1 MLGRDIIDR
10 VALHPHRLTVIHFIM
25 TFYDLWNLRAGNTLL
40 TSNVK
45 IFRNSKTKH
54 FRHTDVLP
62 VNINVYPT
70 FSGNL
75 LLSTF
80 KVIAREKYVELTV
93 TDDDVYLFP
102 DVKKQLIS
110 VSTRQQRPEHVLY
123 TTPASCS
130 TFKQSTDVTPTNK
143 AVFRVNP
150 GETIPPRFCSP
161 TCSEMEPLAIS
172 GASFF
177 TGLMTF
183 LPANQQHHSS

>member
-1 MLGRDIIDR
+1 MHNI
-10 VALHPHRLTVIHFIM
+10 
-25 TFYDLWNLRAGNTLL
+25 FY
-40 TSNVK
+40 
-45 IFRNSKTKH
+45 NSKTKH

-80 KVIAREKYVELTV
+80 KVVAREKYVELTV

-102 DVKKQLIS
+102 DVKKQMIS

-123 TTPASCS
+123 RHTTDKLLHIPS
-130 TFKQSTDVTPTNK
+130 KVQLLRPPTRPFS
-143 AVFRVNP
+143 VWTQVRQF
-150 GETIPPRFCSP
+150 PPRFCSSI
-161 TCSEMEPLAIS
+161 CSETEPLAIS